1 MPNIL
6 GVPNPISAIEA
17 GAGNVVGAAASAA
30 GNAAVGVVSSGLNSV
45 MEGLWTFMVTMLG
58 GTFAWIDHLGAPNVD
73 PRTGPLA
80 GVMPIMLWLGG
91 AVLVILC
98 FIQIG
103 RGVLDGGRGFAT
115 LLIGIGQYS
124 LITAGGLGFLA
135 VLVTASDALALG
147 LLKGGL
153 NIDNWQGI
161 TAQNSVLTNAVHSV
175 GGVGVGVLAIFVLF
189 PAVLGLV
196 VETLVRNASI
206 LVLAATI
213 PLLAAG
219 LVQESTTRWFWIG
232 LRWMIALLLMSPA
245 LALVI
250 VLGLRTAA
258 GAAGA
263 GGASQGAGT
272 AAVQVL
278 IGLVVLLI
286 SLTCPWAMFK
296 LFAFIDPSSVS
307 GGRARGFFGSGSS
320 GGGGSAPATG
330 GTGSDGSDE
339 ATSNRFTNALSAGSG
354 MAQDVASS
362 AATAAGGMLDTM
374 GAGHQGS
381 VRDESSKSDKKSKGR
396 DTDPDQSSDGGD
408 DSATDTQPQG
418 PAPADASAPPTQPPG
433 DGGGGGSAGPSPAG
447 APGGGAPGGGGAG
460 GGGAAGGAGEA
471 AVATEGV
478 EAAAVVVA
486 L

>member
-1 MPNIL
+1 MLSTL
-6 GVPNPISAIEA
+6 GIPNPLDAAAA
-17 GAGNVVGAAASAA
+17 GVGNVVGAAASAA
-30 GNAAVGVVSSGLNSV
+30 GNAAAGAVSSGLNNV
-45 MEGLWTFMVTMLG
+45 MEGLWTFMVTMLSG
-58 GTFAWIDHLGAPNVD
+58 VFAWIDHLGAPNVD

-91 AVLVILC
+91 AVLIILC

-115 LLIGIGQYS
+115 LLVGIAQYS

-153 NIDNWQGI
+153 GIDNWQGI

-175 GGVGVGVLAIFVLF
+175 GGVGVGVLALFVLF

-263 GGASQGAGT
+263 DGASQGAGT

-296 LFAFIDPSSVS
+296 LFAFVDPSSVS
-307 GGRARGFFGSGSS
+307 GGRVRGFFGSGSS
-320 GGGGSAPATG
+320 GGGGSALATG
-330 GTGSDGSDE
+330 GNDSEGSDD
-339 ATSNRFTNALSAGSG
+339 ATSNRFTNALLAGSG

-362 AATAAGGMLDTM
+362 AATAGGGMLDTM

-381 VRDESSKSDKKSKGR
+381 VRDESSKSNKSKSR
-396 DTDPDQSSDGGD
+396 DTGSDQSSDSGD
-408 DSATDTQPQG
+408 DSATDAQPQG
-418 PAPADASAPPTQPPG
+418 PAPADTSAPPTQPPG
-433 DGGGGGSAGPSPAG
+433 DGGGSGGPSPAG
-447 APGGGAPGGGGAG
+447 APAGDDAPGGGGSA
-460 GGGAAGGAGEA
+460 GAAGGAGEA

>member
-1 MPNIL
+1 MLNLPPI
-6 GVPNPISAIEA
+6 PNPISAVASGIY
-17 GAGNVVGAAASAA
+17 SAA
-30 GNAAVGVVSSGLNSV
+30 GSVVSSGLNSV
-45 MEGLWTFMVTMLG
+45 MEGLWTFMITMLG

-91 AVLVILC
+91 AVLIILC

-115 LLIGIGQYS
+115 LLVGIAQYS

-153 NIDNWQGI
+153 NIDNWAGI

-263 GGASQGAGT
+263 GGASQGPGT

-330 GTGSDGSDE
+330 GTGDEGSDD

-362 AATAAGGMLDTM
+362 SATAAGGMLDTM

-381 VRDESSKSDKKSKGR
+381 VRDESSKSDKSKSR

-418 PAPADASAPPTQPPG
+418 PAPADTSAPPTQPPG

>member
-1 MPNIL
+1 
-6 GVPNPISAIEA
+6 
-17 GAGNVVGAAASAA
+17 
-30 GNAAVGVVSSGLNSV
+30 
-45 MEGLWTFMVTMLG
+45 
-58 GTFAWIDHLGAPNVD
+58 
-73 PRTGPLA
+73 
-80 GVMPIMLWLGG
+80 
-91 AVLVILC
+91 LC

-103 RGVLDGGRGFAT
+103 RAVLDGGRAFAT
-115 LLIGIGQYS
+115 LLVGIGQYS

-135 VLVTASDALALG
+135 VLVTASDALAVG

-245 LALVI
+245 LALVM

-263 GGASQGAGT
+263 GGGGASQGAGT

-286 SLTCPWAMFK
+286 SLTCPWALFK
-296 LFAFIDPSSVS
+296 LFAFVDPSSVS
-307 GGRARGFFGSGSS
+307 GGRVRGFFGSGAS
-320 GGGGSAPATG
+320 GGGGSTPATG
-330 GTGSDGSDE
+330 GSDSDGSDD

-362 AATAAGGMLDTM
+362 SASAAGGMLDTM

-381 VRDESSKSDKKSKGR
+381 VRDESSKSDKSKGR
-396 DTDPDQSSDGGD
+396 DQDQDSDQSSDGGD
-408 DSATDTQPQG
+408 DSTPDAQPQG

-433 DGGGGGSAGPSPAG
+433 DGGSPGGPSPAG

-471 AVATEGV
+471 AAATEGV